1 MKSNKKSMAGFV
13 KSQWKPQLLHGLLLR
28 GVPHLLDKPRVQ
40 KGEPR
45 QLARLSGQRIR
56 FHTFPAPT
64 NRAAPAPVLG

>member
-1 MKSNKKSMAGFV
+1 MAGFV

-45 QLARLSGQRIR
+45 QLARRSPGSV
-56 FHTFPAPT
+56 FDFTFPAPT
-64 NRAAPAPVLG
+64 NRAAPVPVLG

>member
-1 MKSNKKSMAGFV
+1 MAGFV

-56 FHTFPAPT
+56 FHIPSTGES
-64 NRAAPAPVLG
+64 RCSCSGVRI